1 MVGWWLYLGYDSF
14 VPSMLPGLEKARQ
27 AELVEFLVF
36 LVFSRKGGNKLIDI
50 NTKRTKITD
59 FKKQVQDIW
68 RFLVTLLISR
78 YVFFFRWWGPA
89 KRRQFAI
96 TWCFSKP
103 SSSSSCQRCFGH
115 PMSSHWYWIYVSHVA
130 FVWTGWIFLAVSLLE
145 SFRSSCRDAKTAS
158 WGWFCTTS
166 YRYWVNNGVC
176 RWGYITA
183 KCLEFLQIVKHR
195 KAQSSCVAGDPD
207 FQRAYGRFIVLGQ

>member
-1 MVGWWLYLGYDSF
+1 MVGWWLYPGYDSF

-27 AELVEFLVF
+27 AELVEFPVF

-59 FKKQVQDIW
+59 FKNTSFVQVQVIW
-68 RFLVTLLISR
+68 RFLVNLLISR

-115 PMSSHWYWIYVSHVA
+115 PIGIGSTWATLLLFEQVESSWQCPFWKA
-130 FVWTGWIFLAVSLLE
+130 FAAAAGMPKQQA
-145 SFRSSCRDAKTAS
+145 
-158 WGWFCTTS
+158 
-166 YRYWVNNGVC
+166 GV
-176 RWGYITA
+176 
-183 KCLEFLQIVKHR
+183 
-195 KAQSSCVAGDPD
+195 D
-207 FQRAYGRFIVLGQ
+207 FAPLVTDIGSIMVFVDGGISQPSV